1 MEYDK
6 IKQLMEDMGNSKL
19 TSIDIDF
26 ADGTKIKMTKQNNQ
40 TIENNCV
47 IEENNNKQEKIE
59 NLQGIVEEN
68 SRQKTDYS
76 EKTKEKNNIVKSPM
90 VGTFYLKPSPTS
102 NAYVEVGKE
111 VKKGEVLCIVEAMKL
126 MNEIESEYT
135 GKVTDENKITWDY
148 TLENDEIVEIKYESG
163 EIQENLY
170 IPSVLF
176 IVIVYPPA
184 PPQPTDVTSPS
195 IIHTSLLPSG
205 AAISIPV

>member
-59 NLQGIVEEN
+59 KLQGIAEEN
-68 SRQKTDYS
+68 FSQKTDYS

-111 VKKGEVLCIVEAMKL
+111 VKKGDTLCIIEAMKL
-126 MNEIESEYT
+126 MNEIESDYNGKIEKILVEDGQPVEYGT
-135 GKVTDENKITWDY
+135 P
-148 TLENDEIVEIKYESG
+148 LFEI
-163 EIQENLY
+163 
-170 IPSVLF
+170 
-176 IVIVYPPA
+176 A
-184 PPQPTDVTSPS
+184 
-195 IIHTSLLPSG
+195 
-205 AAISIPV
+205 

>member
-59 NLQGIVEEN
+59 KSQGIVEE
-68 SRQKTDYS
+68 SFRQKTDYP
-76 EKTKEKNNIVKSPM
+76 EKTKENNNIVKSPM

-111 VKKGEVLCIVEAMKL
+111 VKKGDTLCIIEAMKL
-126 MNEIESEYT
+126 MNEIESDYNGKIEKILVEDGQPVEYGT
-135 GKVTDENKITWDY
+135 P
-148 TLENDEIVEIKYESG
+148 LFEI
-163 EIQENLY
+163 
-170 IPSVLF
+170 
-176 IVIVYPPA
+176 A
-184 PPQPTDVTSPS
+184 
-195 IIHTSLLPSG
+195 
-205 AAISIPV
+205 